1 MKNYELN
8 ERAHYAPSGGYK
20 EVITGRDL
28 FELDI
33 VVQDDNKKSSG
44 FRITLEGSLFSA
56 STYRYM
62 NQGDFYDAG
71 GFQSA
76 RSAYNMQNDPLKLW
90 DTQLNFSFHCATSA
104 LGISAKH
111 LNAEEPLVR
120 ALYRFH
126 AYYHIRRILK
136 RILAPLPNEK
146 NFDKYN
152 NNCSKEQAFIIADEY
167 ETSRNFHIY
176 AGRYYLYKDSHASPF
191 KWIMPDSNGFTKAG
205 IEKISESIRAY
216 TYLTLTSQY
225 AAKHGILGN
234 GAEAIVAQ
242 RIFHN
247 NLEDVINKTVSLQD
261 DVSRYQDTLKYA
273 RSNLD
278 YSVGKGL
285 YMLPS
290 NMLLKPLNQ
299 VIEGYNDKIV
309 INNSGH
315 GLGKVIPP
323 VILKKSP
330 QISIRKSHL
339 SVVQH
344 NRLAA
349 QQDPVGHQVQ
359 SKHVKRVHTLD
370 DHEDEKTAIV
380 LLGGMTILAIYW
392 YF

>member
-1 MKNYELN
+1 MSYQLN
-8 ERAHYAPSGGYK
+8 EKAFYAPSGNHK
-20 EVITGRDL
+20 ELIKGRDL
-28 FELDI
+28 SELDI
-33 VVQDDNKKSSG
+33 VIQDDNKKSSG
-44 FRITLEGSLFSA
+44 FSINLEGSLFDA
-56 STYRYM
+56 NIYRYY
-62 NQGDFYDAG
+62 NHGDFYDAG

-76 RSAYNMQNDPLKLW
+76 RSAYNMQHNPLRLW
-90 DTQLNFSFHCATSA
+90 DTQLNFAVHCATSA
-104 LGISAKH
+104 LGISVKH

-126 AYYHIRRILK
+126 TYYHIRRILK

-146 NFDKYN
+146 NFDKYD

-167 ETSRNFHIY
+167 RASRNFHIY

-216 TYLTLTSQY
+216 TYLILTSQY

-242 RIFHN
+242 RIFHD

-261 DVSRYQDTLKYA
+261 DVSRYQDSLRYA
-273 RSNLD
+273 RSRLD
-278 YSVGKGL
+278 YSVGGNL

-290 NMLLKPLNQ
+290 DMLLKPLNQ

-309 INNSGH
+309 INSSGH
-315 GLGKVIPP
+315 ALGKVIPP

-330 QISIRKSHL
+330 QISAKNTRH
-339 SVVQH
+339 
-344 NRLAA
+344 
-349 QQDPVGHQVQ
+349 PQ
-359 SKHVKRVHTLD
+359 SIPRMTQKRVHTLD
-370 DHEDEKTAIV
+370 DHNDEKTAIV
-380 LLGGMTILAIYW
+380 LLGSAIIVGIW
-392 YF
+392 WFF